1 MARERSI
8 RQVWLGRR
16 AFVARGWEVRLEVR
30 GLRGWWRRGDSCA
43 AHDRW
48 VMAKVVGQPAAF
60 AGTSNCH
67 LCFAT
72 ERPPPCPPPPAT
84 NSASCDSTRRTSRS
98 SAGPSRFGTWKARG
112 TSCGRRP
119 SPRADR
125 KDHAGTRGGRD
136 GDTSSSTAQTRS
148 TVRSNEAGPPS
159 VARGTQQSGRREVGH
174 GTGGG
179 WELWLRVVC
188 HTGRQNIKQTRLEPG
203 VGTSRR
209 VGRGTGLGLGG
220 CRGRTGLE

>member
-1 MARERSI
+1 MPPTP
-8 RQVWLGRR
+8 R
-16 AFVARGWEVRLEVR
+16 AT
-30 GLRGWWRRGDSCA
+30 
-43 AHDRW
+43 
-48 VMAKVVGQPAAF
+48 K
-60 AGTSNCH
+60 
-67 LCFAT
+67 
-72 ERPPPCPPPPAT
+72 
-84 NSASCDSTRRTSRS
+84 SASCDSIRRSCRS
-98 SAGPSRFGTWKARG
+98 SPGPSRFATWKSRA
-112 TSCGRRP
+112 TSCGRRL

-159 VARGTQQSGRREVGH
+159 VARGTQQGGRREVGH

-188 HTGRQNIKQTRLEPG
+188 HTGRQKIKQTRLGRG

-209 VGRGTGLGLGG
+209 VGRGTGRDWMDAGVGPAWSDRVGPGVGRGKLVFPQKKFGG
-220 CRGRTGLE
+220 MSHSSPRFDFFKRRLQMEDDPSVDARMTSGQVRLDRFGR